1 MNPDFKQAIKSAYI
15 KNFFL
20 RIKNEIEDSDD
31 QASSVLTKIYTDI
44 LYDNGSISDYELLH
58 FEREISKSTNIK
70 NKWIFF

>member
-70 NKWIFF
+70 ISGFYL